1 MNTTWSTGGLVALT
15 LALTACGG
23 GNDAPVVP
31 TTAGLPAEV
40 ATSPAALLGYV
51 MTLGAD
57 DTGEPLALGDTQ
69 PAQDDTSE
77 PTVL

>member
-31 TTAGLPAEV
+31 VTVGLPAEV

>member
-1 MNTTWSTGGLVALT
+1 MNTTWSAGGLVALT

-23 GNDAPVVP
+23 GNDTPVVP
-31 TTAGLPAEV
+31 ATAGLPAEV

-51 MTLGAD
+51 TTLGAD

>member
-23 GNDAPVVP
+23 GNDTPVAPATV
-31 TTAGLPAEV
+31 GLPAEV

-69 PAQDDTSE
+69 PAKDDTSE

>member
-1 MNTTWSTGGLVALT
+1 MALT

-23 GNDAPVVP
+23 GNDTPVAPVTV
-31 TTAGLPAEV
+31 GLPAEV

-57 DTGEPLALGDTQ
+57 DTGEPLAFGDTQ

>member
-1 MNTTWSTGGLVALT
+1 MNTTWSTGGLLALT

-23 GNDAPVVP
+23 GNEPLAP
-31 TTAGLPAEV
+31 TATDGLPAEV

-51 MTLGAD
+51 LTLGAD
-57 DTGEPLALGDTQ
+57 DTAEPLALGDTL

>member
-1 MNTTWSTGGLVALT
+1 MALT

-23 GNDAPVVP
+23 GNDTPVAPVTV
-31 TTAGLPAEV
+31 GLPAEV

>member
-31 TTAGLPAEV
+31 ATVGLPAEV

-51 MTLGAD
+51 TTLGAD
-57 DTGEPLALGDTQ
+57 DTGEPLGLGDTQ